1 MNYRALIALT
11 TGHFVGDSYGSFLAP
26 LLPLLIVRHDLDLK
40 QAGLLAAVLSIS
52 SQLTQPAWGYL
63 ADRWPGRRFA
73 IAGPLIMAV
82 CISAIGLAPTVAVLV
97 LALACGGSGMA
108 AFHPEAASLARQAS
122 GSRAALGLS
131 LFISGGN
138 LGFAFGPVVVTALV
152 AAFGLPGTAWGV
164 VPGLIGFLVLLK
176 LVPRRR
182 EVAREDRSTSPAAR
196 ATSRGPSA
204 MVPLLNLCTI
214 SILRGIVTVSFVTF
228 LPVLFASRGVELW
241 RGGQFVTVFLLAGAV
256 GGVTGGYAAERFGNK
271 RVMGVTLMLAAPVL
285 WAAIWTTG
293 PWQAVALFMG
303 GALLVASHPVSV
315 SLAQSLAPHRAGTV
329 AAFMIGVAMGLAG
342 LLMPL
347 VGALA
352 DARGVDVGL
361 AVMVLASVLAALLVI
376 PLPAAASR
384 EVQVV
389 PA

>member
-138 LGFAFGPVVVTALV
+138 LGFAFGPVVVTTLV